1 MTILSSYPATGL
13 VIANDSFDTCS
24 WNIISNVEASIGE
37 NLSVSEVNPPP
48 RLEPA
53 TGISAETSVA
63 ILTLGMTLNP
73 AGWTAFFNSST

>member
-1 MTILSSYPATGL
+1 M
-13 VIANDSFDTCS
+13 
-24 WNIISNVEASIGE
+24 EASIGE